1 MALIIDAGQ
10 MTALIKVYLWT
21 SQHSQKQLKS
31 IKGIYKHSSLPP
43 PPPPLSNL
51 NTLFFSLFLLF
62 ESLINFPISKDLLLK
77 FSLTVFMGFNVEQ
90 RRFFFF

>member
-43 PPPPLSNL
+43 PPPHFPIL
-51 NTLFFSLFLLF
+51 TLFSFLFF
-62 ESLINFPISKDLLLK
+62 CFLK
-77 FSLTVFMGFNVEQ
+77 AW
-90 RRFFFF
+90 

>member
-51 NTLFFSLFLLF
+51 NTF

-90 RRFFFF
+90 RRFFFFN